1 MNLKSTVS
9 NILTNKMV
17 LNVVSVIAL
26 LNVIGYMV
34 MGDLNNVLF
43 FIVLAVLV
51 KYFSK
56 NMIIVLG
63 IPLIIVNI
71 FAMNKSSY
79 SIEGMDNKTDD
90 KKDDDKKDD
99 DKNDPSDFDQTD
111 DLKDNIIASN
121 VKDKE
126 QSGFEVGPKKSA
138 NSKIDHAATIEDAYD
153 DLNKILG
160 SDGMKHLT
168 DDTQR
173 LMKQQMELA
182 KSMKEMAPII
192 EKMIPMTEE
201 VKKMMNNMDSQENE
215 MSGLLDMANKM

>member
-1 MNLKSTVS
+1 MSLNSTVS

-34 MGDLNNVLF
+34 IGDFNTVLF
-43 FIVLAVLV
+43 FIILVILV
-51 KYFSK
+51 KFFSK

-63 IPLIIVNI
+63 IPLIVVNL
-71 FAMNKSSY
+71 FAMQRTSY
-79 SIEGMDNKTDD
+79 SIEGMENKMDD
-90 KKDDDKKDD
+90 KKMDDDTNDLSESNQMDEVSDD
-99 DKNDPSDFDQTD
+99 
-111 DLKDNIIASN
+111 IIASN
-121 VKDKE
+121 VKDKK
-126 QSGFEVGPKKSA
+126 QSGLEVGPKKSA
-138 NSKIDHAATIEDAYD
+138 NLKIDHAATIEDAYD

-160 SDGMKHLT
+160 SDGIKNLT

-192 EKMIPMTEE
+192 EKMIPMTKE
-201 VKKMMNNMDSQENE
+201 VKKMMNNMDSQEHE
-215 MSGLLDMANKM
+215 MTGLLDMAKKMPN